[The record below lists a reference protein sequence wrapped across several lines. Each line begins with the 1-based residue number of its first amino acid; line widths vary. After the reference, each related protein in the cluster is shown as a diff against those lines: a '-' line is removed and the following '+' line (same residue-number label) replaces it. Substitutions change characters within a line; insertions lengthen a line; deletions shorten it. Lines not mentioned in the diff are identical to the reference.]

1 MKSCTVFA
9 VQADGT
15 ELMTVEGLEQDG
27 KLHPLQEGF
36 MAEHGLQCGYCTPGM
51 LMTSYAFLK
60 KHPTPTEDEIRWAIS
75 GNLCRCTGYVNIVKA
90 VQHAAA
96 KLAKEARDGAQDLA
110 RSRRHGALD
119 QAEGRPA
126 LHPRQ
131 GHLRRRRPAARDAL
145 PGHRAQPLRPREDQE
160 DRHARRRW
168 PIPGVLAVITGQD
181 LAKYNL
187 HWMPTLMSDTQ
198 MVLPVEKVMYQAQE
212 VAAVLAT
219 SRYAAADGAAA
230 VEVEYEPL
238 PVVVDPKKAL
248 EPGAPVLRTDK
259 KDKKDN
265 HIWHWEWGDKGAT
278 DRAFG
283 EAAVTVKEDIYL
295 PRIHVASIETCGCI
309 AHFDKVDGKL
319 TVWMTTQAP
328 HAIRTVFALVAG
340 HVGLAEHKIRIISP
354 DIGGGFGGKV
364 PVYPGYVIAVAA
376 SVLTG
381 KPVKWIEDR
390 MENLQADS
398 FARDYHITAELAAKK
413 DGTLTA
419 LRIKTIADHGYT
431 DAAANPSKFPAGL
444 FHVCTGS
451 YDLKTAHVEVDG
463 VYTNKPPGGI
473 AYRCS
478 FRVTEAVH
486 TIERMVDL
494 MAHQLGVDPAE
505 FRMKNF
511 IKPEQFPYKSALG
524 WEYDSGNY
532 AGALKKAM
540 DTIGYADLRREQAE
554 KRTARSA
561 HGHRHLEL
569 HRDRRRRPVQALR
582 HPRPQDVRQLRDP
595 DPPDRQGHRAVRH
608 EVAGAGPR
616 DDLRSDPRRGAGHS
630 RRRHPGR
637 GGRHRH
643 RARTAWARTPAA
655 RRRSPA
661 PPRRSRPARCATRR
675 RKIAAYLLEVAEDD
689 LVWEPGKFSVKGAPG
704 KSKTIQ
710 DIAFAAYTNHP
721 QGMEAGLEAV
731 SYYDPPNLTYPFGSY
746 ICVVDIDSGTGRGE
760 GPPVRRHRRLRQ
772 HHQPDDR
779 AGPGPRRPDH
789 GAGAGALRGNL
800 LRRDRQHPRR
810 QLHRLSRAHGGRDA
824 EVGDRAIRSRR
835 RPTIRSAPRAS
846 ANRPPS
852 ARRPRSRTRWS
863 TRSGIWACATST
875 SRSRPRRCG
884 SCSARRA

>member
-1 MKSCTVFA
+1 MEPRTSPDVGGMGHSIKRKEDPRFIRGKGTYVDD
-9 VQADGT
+9 VQ
-15 ELMTVEGLEQDG
+15 L
-27 KLHPLQEGF
+27 
-36 MAEHGLQCGYCTPGM
+36 PGM
-51 LMTSYAFLK
+51 LYL
-60 KHPTPTEDEIRWAIS
+60 D
-75 GNLCRCTGYVNIVKA
+75 IVRSP
-90 VQHAAA
+90 HA
-96 KLAKEARDGAQDLA
+96 
-110 RSRRHGALD
+110 
-119 QAEGRPA
+119 
-126 LHPRQ
+126 
-131 GHLRRRRPAARDAL
+131 
-145 PGHRAQPLRPREDQE
+145 
-160 DRHARRRW
+160 HARIVR
-168 PIPGVLAVITGQD
+168 IDSTKALAVPGVLAVITGQD

-219 SRYAAADGAAA
+219 SRYAAADGAAV
-230 VEVEYEPL
+230 VEVEYDPL
-238 PVVVDPKKAL
+238 PVVVDPHKAL

-265 HIWHWEWGDKGAT
+265 HIWHWEWGDRAAT
-278 DRAFG
+278 DRAFA
-283 EAAVTVKEDIYL
+283 EAAVTVKQDIYI

-309 AHFDKVDGKL
+309 AHFDKVNDKL

-398 FARDYHITAELAAKK
+398 FARDYHITAELAARQ

-419 LRIKTIADHGYT
+419 LRIKTLADHGYT

-451 YDLKTAHVEVDG
+451 YDLKAAHVEVDG
-463 VYTNKPPGGI
+463 AYTNKPPGGI

-486 TIERMVDL
+486 TIERMADL
-494 MAHQLGVDPAE
+494 MAHELGIDPAD

-511 IKPEQFPYKSALG
+511 VKPDQFPYKSALG

-532 AGALKKAM
+532 AGALRKAM
-540 DTIGYADLRREQAE
+540 DTIGYTELRREQAD
-554 KRTARSA
+554 K
-561 HGHRHLEL
+561 
-569 HRDRRRRPVQALR
+569 RRRGELMGIGISSFTEIVGAGPSKHFDILGLKMFDSCEIRI
-582 HPRPQDVRQLRDP
+582 HPTGKAIARFGTKSQG
-595 DPPDRQGHRAVRH
+595 QGHETTYAQILAEELGIPAKDIQVEEGDTDTAPYGLGTYASRSTP
-608 EVAGAGPR
+608 VAGA
-616 DDLRSDPRRGAGHS
+616 A
-630 RRRHPGR
+630 
-637 GGRHRH
+637 
-643 RARTAWARTPAA
+643 AAMAA
-655 RRRSPA
+655 RKIRDKA
-661 PPRRSRPARCATRR
+661 
-675 RKIAAYLLEVAEDD
+675 RKIAAHLLEAAEDD

-746 ICVVDIDSGTGRGE
+746 ICVVDVDSGTGE
-760 GPPVRRHRRLRQ
+760 VKVRRFVAIDDCGNIINPMIVQGQVHGGLTMGLAPALYEEISYDETGNVRGGSFMDYLLPTAVETPRWETGHTVTPSP
-772 HHQPDDR
+772 HHPL
-779 AGPGPRRPDH
+779 
-789 GAGAGALRGNL
+789 GAKGVGESATVGAPAAIANAVVDALWHLGVRHVDIPITPAKVWKL
-800 LRRDRQHPRR
+800 LRE
-810 QLHRLSRAHGGRDA
+810 HGVTD
-824 EVGDRAIRSRR
+824 
-835 RPTIRSAPRAS
+835 
-846 ANRPPS
+846 
-852 ARRPRSRTRWS
+852 
-863 TRSGIWACATST
+863 
-875 SRSRPRRCG
+875 
-884 SCSARRA
+884 